1 MLEINFC
8 NYMLEINFCCFM
20 SPDQLIK
27 RIVKI
32 IFLIFYLFFLQ
43 YLPTLNY
50 ISYAKILVPLQTNF
64 CIYKFTSKKNL
75 AVLTIIPNPGW
86 YFYGPQKQSIGQPTQ
101 IIAWANQTQL
111 PVYYPPTIAKQDPFL
126 AKPIAIYSGSTSFFI
141 PVPQKTASLNL
152 ILKML
157 FCSHTKCM
165 PIQKNLSFTLTHS
178 KPLPEKLLAIFK
190 QSQAFTFKP
199 DNPSN
204 ITNNTQPKLKLP
216 QFKPTYVYPQLEVS
230 GLLKA
235 IVLGFFAGFILNFMP
250 CVLPIIGLKL
260 RALHLN
266 SSFTPQQIRKQ
277 HLYFVFGIL
286 CYFLLL
292 ASFFAWTKLAWG
304 EIFQNTTFI
313 LSMIF
318 LIFSL
323 SLSSFGLIHLP
334 GLNFAQTAK
343 RPELD
348 SFLTGFL
355 ITLLATPCSGPL
367 LGGVLAWSLTNNWL
381 VIFVIFLSI
390 GLGLAFPYLI
400 LACYPDLTRFMPS
413 PGKWNLWLEKIIGFL
428 LLATCIYLLSLLP
441 EHYLLK
447 TMICLL
453 GLSFLL
459 WLQSVFSMPKIIHSL
474 ILVAFVF
481 FSFSWI
487 KTLPNLKSIW
497 EPYRPDAF
505 LNALGQTNI
514 LIDFTANWC
523 PTCKVL
529 EHTVLTPIFLTELKK
544 NYPIKLIKVD
554 FSTPNPQGKKLLRLL
569 NSNSIPILA
578 LFPQNKPL
586 QPIIFRDIY
595 TQNLIRQTLKKYTT
609 NSKH

>member
-1 MLEINFC
+1 
-8 NYMLEINFCCFM
+8 M
-20 SPDQLIK
+20 SPK
-27 RIVKI
+27 RSNLYK
-32 IFLIFYLFFLQ
+32 YLFFLASW
-43 YLPTLNY
+43 LCCWLIG
-50 ISYAKILVPLQTNF
+50 ISSAAQNNFPLKINLHFYQLHTQ
-64 CIYKFTSKKNL
+64 KNL
-75 AVLTIIPNPGW
+75 AVLTIIPDQGW
-86 YFYGPQKQSIGQPTQ
+86 YFYGPQKQNVGQPTQ
-101 IIAWANQTQL
+101 IIAWTNQTQL

-126 AKPIAIYSGSTSFFI
+126 AKPIAIYSGATSFFI

-152 ILKML
+152 SLKML

-165 PIQKNLSFTLTHS
+165 PIQKNVNFLLTQA
-178 KPLPEKLLAIFK
+178 KPLPETLLVIFK
-190 QSQAFTFKP
+190 QSQAFKFKP
-199 DNPSN
+199 ANPSPSN
-204 ITNNTQPKLKLP
+204 TKNNSQKLP

-260 RALHLN
+260 RALCIE
-266 SSFTPQQIRKQ
+266 SSNDSQQIRKQ
-277 HLYFVFGIL
+277 HLYFVLGIF

-304 EIFQNTTFI
+304 ELFQNTTFI

-323 SLSSFGLIHLP
+323 SLSSFGLVHLP
-334 GLNFAQTAK
+334 VLNFAQTAK

-381 VIFVIFLSI
+381 VILIIFLSI

-400 LACYPDLTRFMPS
+400 LACYPSLTRFMPS

-441 EHYLLK
+441 APYLLK
-447 TMICLL
+447 TLICLL
-453 GLSFLL
+453 GLGFIL
-459 WLQSVFSMPKIIHSL
+459 WLKSVSQMSPIIFAL
-474 ILVAFVF
+474 ILVPFAF

-487 KTLPNLKSIW
+487 KTLPQVKSLW
-497 EPYRPDAF
+497 EPYQPSAF
-505 LNALGQTNI
+505 LNTLGKTNI

-529 EHTVLTPIFLTELKK
+529 EHTVLTPTFLTELKK
-544 NYPIKLIKVD
+544 SYPVKLIKVD
-554 FSTPNPQGKKLLRLL
+554 FSTPNPQGKKLLAQL
-569 NSNSIPILA
+569 NSKSIPLLV
-578 LFPQNKPL
+578 LFPQNQPL
-586 QPIIFRDIY
+586 QPIIFRDVY
-595 TQNLIRQTLKKYTT
+595 TQELIRQTLKKYQT
-609 NSKH
+609 KLKP